1 MLPDSFE
8 SFIVIITYII
18 MRNVKYGWCFHT
30 YSLKDKTDFV
40 LWLETE
46 NWLYKLHVV
55 PDDFRPE
62 FI

>member
-1 MLPDSFE
+1 
-8 SFIVIITYII
+8 
-18 MRNVKYGWCFHT
+18 MRNVKYGWCFCT